1 LKKISAC
8 TQVPPHHHIKSNN
21 GTIQWNCVNIIM
33 LYFMVN
39 TCIVMVSITNNV
51 QFSKVGYK
59 IIHDKRNLSG
69 ILVALTMHKLSD
81 I

>member
-1 LKKISAC
+1 MELYK
-8 TQVPPHHHIKSNN
+8 N
-21 GTIQWNCVNIIM
+21 NIIM
-33 LYFMVN
+33 LYFMVDHF
-39 TCIVMVSITNNV
+39 IVMGGITINV
-51 QFSKVGYK
+51 QLSKVGYIL